1 MFPTLHFS
9 IERWKWNERVS
20 MWISNHGRFRDCNK
34 KNVRL
39 RVNGKGY
46 YVLLT
51 DEGSYMAHRLVLE
64 TWRPT
69 ENMSDMTVDHLDQN
83 KRNIRVDNLEWVTD
97 KENKHRAESNAY
109 DSQEDDTFQVRN
121 IVAVTWCGV
130 TMTVQ
135 QLIDMN
141 YQLNSHGMD
150 KKKYVEQTMS
160 RIRNRAPKIHGHEV
174 TYIMRNERQ

>member
-1 MFPTLHFS
+1 
-9 IERWKWNERVS
+9 
-20 MWISNHGRFRDCNK
+20 
-34 KNVRL
+34 
-39 RVNGKGY
+39 
-46 YVLLT
+46 
-51 DEGSYMAHRLVLE
+51 
-64 TWRPT
+64 
-69 ENMSDMTVDHLDQN
+69 MSDMTVDHLDQN

-109 DSQEDDTFQVRN
+109 DSQEDDKFQVRN
-121 IVAVTWCGV
+121 IMAVTWCGV

-150 KKKYVEQTMS
+150 KQKYVEQTMS

-174 TYIMRNERQ
+174 AYIMRKER

>member
-1 MFPTLHFS
+1 
-9 IERWKWNERVS
+9 

-34 KNVRL
+34 KDVKL

-51 DEGSYMAHRLVLE
+51 DEGSYLAHRLVLE
-64 TWRPT
+64 TWRPI
-69 ENMSDMTVDHLDQN
+69 ENMGDMTVDHLDQN
-83 KRNIRVDNLEWVTD
+83 KRNIGVDNLEWVTEA
-97 KENKHRAESNAY
+97 ENKHRAESNAY
-109 DSQEDDTFQVRN
+109 DSQEDDKFQVRN

-135 QLIDMN
+135 QFIDMN

-174 TYIMRNERQ
+174 TYIMKKEM